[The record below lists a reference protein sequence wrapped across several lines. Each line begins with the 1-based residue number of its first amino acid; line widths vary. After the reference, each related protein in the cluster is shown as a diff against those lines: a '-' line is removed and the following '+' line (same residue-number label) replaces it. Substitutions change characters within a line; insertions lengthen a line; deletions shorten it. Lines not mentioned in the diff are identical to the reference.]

1 MSGAVRQVK
10 KIFGGGETKQA
21 FATEAAKQEAA
32 TAQAA
37 AAQTA
42 AAQNAR
48 VATPEERA
56 IALRRRRGTRALLSQ
71 ERMDAEAGLA
81 GDQTM
86 LGG

>member
-21 FATEAAKQEAA
+21 FAAEATKQAEAAKPP
-32 TAQAA
+32 
-37 AAQTA
+37 
-42 AAQNAR
+42 AR
-48 VATPEERA
+48 MASQEERA

>member
-10 KIFGGGETKQA
+10 KIFGGEDTKQA
-21 FATEAAKQEAA
+21 FAAEATKQAEAAKPP
-32 TAQAA
+32 
-37 AAQTA
+37 
-42 AAQNAR
+42 AR
-48 VATPEERA
+48 MASQEERA